1 MSALAAGLVTA
12 AGCAVLR
19 ARGITRRRRA
29 RRSLAGANASESGG
43 DSR

>member
-19 ARGITRRRRA
+19 RGITRRRRA